1 MSKNPRFSGKEMV
14 RALQGLG
21 FEVIRRKG
29 SHRFLRHPD
38 GRCTV
43 VPIHAGEMLGIGL
56 VSKILK
62 DADVSAE
69 DLMS

>member
-1 MSKNPRFSGKEMV
+1 MV

>member
-1 MSKNPRFSGKEMV
+1 MV
-14 RALQGLG
+14 RALQGLD

-29 SHRFLRHPD
+29 SHCFLRHPD

-43 VPIHAGEMLGIGL
+43 VPIHAGEMLGVGL

>member
-1 MSKNPRFSGKEMV
+1 M
-14 RALQGLG
+14 RALQALG

-43 VPIHAGEMLGIGL
+43 VPIHAGEILGVGL
-56 VSKILK
+56 VNKILK
-62 DADVSAE
+62 DADASAE
-69 DLMS
+69 DLIS